1 MRTKRQRRYIA
12 RRWLLVAR
20 PVLRYSQGRRAYVL
34 RLVGGRFGPVLR
46 PDRRLVR
53 RARAF
58 EGAERR
64 QARTA

>member
-20 PVLRYSQGRRAYVL
+20 PVLRYSDGRRAYVL

-46 PDRRLVR
+46 PDRRR
-53 RARAF
+53 FAARAF